1 MDVDDIKAT
10 QAMRE
15 LIRLDHRRM
24 HLLSSLF
31 SRYSMS
37 GMDFRIM
44 DIIYH
49 YREEHP
55 DTPGIY
61 SSQIAQKCSVT
72 RPAVSRQIQLLE
84 KRGWV
89 HRTVDPNSK
98 RSAFVDLTNEGREVI
113 LRHYEVSKTFHDN
126 VYYRMGEQKM
136 EALLESMRQLT
147 EAMEQEIERMKQ
159 QEAERGGNK

>member
-1 MDVDDIKAT
+1 MKAA

-24 HLLSSLF
+24 HLVSSLF
-31 SRYSMS
+31 EHTMSR
-37 GMDFRIM
+37 MDFSVM

-49 YREEHP
+49 YRAEHP
-55 DTPGIY
+55 ETPGIY
-61 SSQIAQKCSVT
+61 SSEIAQKCCVT
-72 RPAVSRQIQLLE
+72 RPAVSRQLQLLE

-89 HRTVDPNSK
+89 QRTVDPNSK
-98 RSAFVDLTNEGREVI
+98 RSAFIDLTNEGREA
-113 LRHYEVSKTFHDN
+113 LLQHYEASKTFHRN

-147 EAMEQEIERMKQ
+147 EAMEQEVERFKQ
-159 QEAERGGNK
+159 QDAERGGNK